1 MFIIKL
7 YFLSE
12 YMVGDVKKRMLG
24 KIVDD
29 DILNC

>member
-7 YFLSE
+7 YFFSE
-12 YMVGDVKKRMLG
+12 CMVGDVKNRMLG